1 MSQLCFAMHF
11 FSVPSTIQRLIP
23 SCTWRRAV
31 SEKVIF
37 LTFDDGPHPRITP
50 WVLDLLRQFD
60 ARATFFCVGDNLEKF
75 PEVARL
81 TLEQGHTLAN
91 HTMHHV
97 KGWKTSNREYV
108 KEIQDC
114 ELQLNRIQEFANCNH
129 KSRKSMASESHG
141 SEKKL
146 FRPPYGQIKHS
157 QISAVKA
164 MGYEVVQWS
173 NLSCDYDP
181 KLNVMKSLSALVSQT
196 TPGSIVV
203 FHDSEKAED
212 QLLWLLP
219 KYLEAMTAKGYTFEG
234 LT

>member
-50 WVLDLLRQFD
+50 WVLDLLRQYD

-97 KGWKTSNREYV
+97 KGWRTGLAEYLEEVDTCAAALTSV
-108 KEIQDC
+108 
-114 ELQLNRIQEFANCNH
+114 
-129 KSRKSMASESHG
+129 G
-141 SEKKL
+141 SEQGLL
-146 FRPPYGQIKHS
+146 FRPPYGQITGQ
-157 QISAVKA
+157 QIRALKA
-164 MGYEVVQWS
+164 RGYEVIQWS
-173 NLSCDYDP
+173 NLSCDYDRT
-181 KLNVMKSLSALVSQT
+181 LNVQKSLNALVKGSK
-196 TPGSIVV
+196 PGSIVV
-203 FHDSEKAED
+203 FHDSEKAEK

-219 KYLEAMTAKGYTFEG
+219 KYLEAMQSRGYRF
-234 LT
+234 LSL